1 MKIVLAWPRMNS
13 AGFTAGCTA
22 YRHGSSVA
30 TKLNMFIK
38 VGLATFRGIIS
49 DMCLLDTCQ
58 TPLMETF
65 PFVEEPR
72 LLWTALM
79 WTLTQNYTTAFC
91 MGQRVPS
98 KRESW
103 FPGTKTLPREVVL

>member
-13 AGFTAGCTA
+13 AGVTSGCTA
-22 YRHGSSVA
+22 YRHWSCVA

-38 VGLATFRGIIS
+38 VGLATFREVIS
-49 DMCLLDTCQ
+49 NMCLLDTCQ
-58 TPLMETF
+58 TPLMETC
-65 PFVEEPR
+65 PFAEEPW

-79 WTLTQNYTTAFC
+79 WTLKQYYTTAFC

-103 FPGTKTLPREVVL
+103 CPGTKTLPREVVL